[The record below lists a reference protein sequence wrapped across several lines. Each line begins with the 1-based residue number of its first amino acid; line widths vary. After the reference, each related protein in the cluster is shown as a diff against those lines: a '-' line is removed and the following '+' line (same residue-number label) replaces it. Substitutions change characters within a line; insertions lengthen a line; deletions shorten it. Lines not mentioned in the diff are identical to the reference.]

1 MQSKII
7 FLLMLTSFRID
18 AAEVCKSGEIRYMHN
33 KKYVSNVQSFC
44 HEGNQIYSLSCKG
57 KNCDFLQAP
66 EKRPVDISSTNPT
79 VGSPGFKVC
88 RALGGQPQ
96 IFEYRF
102 SDQKDWTEDSRCI
115 FGKDEFVSNDMI
127 LGLWKDYTIR

>member
-1 MQSKII
+1 MHSKII
-7 FLLMLTSFRID
+7 FLLIVSSFQVG
-18 AAEVCKSGEIRYMHN
+18 AEEVCKNGEIRYMHN
-33 KKYVSNVQSFC
+33 QKYVSNVQRFC
-44 HEGNQIYSLSCKG
+44 MEKNKVYSLGCKG
-57 KNCDFLQAP
+57 NKCDFLQSP
-66 EKRPVDISSTNPT
+66 EKRPVDISQSNSTL
-79 VGSPGFKVC
+79 GSPGFKVC